1 MIDQTAVGREPDPD
15 PDDPSDMPERRR
27 EGPIAEQGTNRE
39 PPPKD
44 EPPSWTGDDQGTT
57 DEPAKD

>member
-1 MIDQTAVGREPDPD
+1 
-15 PDDPSDMPERRR
+15 MPERRR

-39 PPPKD
+39 PPPND
-44 EPPSWTGDDQGTT
+44 PPSWTDDGEGVTT

>member
-1 MIDQTAVGREPDPD
+1 MTPPDGREPD

-39 PPPKD
+39 PPPND
-44 EPPSWTGDDQGTT
+44 PPSWTDDGEGVTT

>member
-1 MIDQTAVGREPDPD
+1 MTPPDGREPD

-39 PPPKD
+39 SPPND
-44 EPPSWTGDDQGTT
+44 PPSWTDDGEGATT

>member
-1 MIDQTAVGREPDPD
+1 MTDQTTGREPD
-15 PDDPSDMPERRR
+15 PDDPSDQPERER

-39 PPPKD
+39 PPPK
-44 EPPSWTGDDQGTT
+44 EPPPSWTGEDGGGTT

>member
-15 PDDPSDMPERRR
+15 DPSDMPERRR
-27 EGPIAEQGTNRE
+27 KGPIAEQGTNRE
-39 PPPKD
+39 PPPKE
-44 EPPSWTGDDQGTT
+44 EPPSWTGGDGGGTT